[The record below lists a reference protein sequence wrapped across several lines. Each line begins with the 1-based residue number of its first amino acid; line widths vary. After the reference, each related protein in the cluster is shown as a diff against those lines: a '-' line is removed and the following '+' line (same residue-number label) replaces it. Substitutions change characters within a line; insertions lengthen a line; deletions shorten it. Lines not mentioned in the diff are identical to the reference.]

1 MLTFLN
7 DNAPAILA
15 LLGAILTPLLALLFD
30 LLRKRFGL
38 DVDARN
44 REALHSALMTGAQL
58 ALSRKLTGAAA
69 LKLMLDYAS
78 VSVPGAITH
87 FGASTDQLRK
97 MAEAKFEQAGA
108 AAAAKAGDELADA
121 LRKAGV
127 AL

>member
-1 MLTFLN
+1 MLQFLN

-38 DVDARN
+38 DMDARN

-78 VSVPGAITH
+78 VSVPGAIAY
-87 FGASTDQLRK
+87 FGTSTDHLRK
-97 MAEAKFEQAGA
+97 MAEAKLEQVGA
-108 AAAAKAGDELADA
+108 AAAAKAGDALTDA